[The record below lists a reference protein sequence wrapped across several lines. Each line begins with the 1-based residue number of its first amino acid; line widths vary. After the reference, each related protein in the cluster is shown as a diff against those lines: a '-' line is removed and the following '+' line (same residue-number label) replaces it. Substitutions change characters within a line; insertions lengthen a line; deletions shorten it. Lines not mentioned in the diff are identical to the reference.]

1 MFEALVAE
9 NGLTGAVPKFTIIW
23 FYCICKSNTFEVVQ
37 VLPMQI
43 DLEAER
49 KEILNRYRKL
59 IKACKRRLEKGDKD
73 IIRKAFEVAVEAH
86 KEMRRK
92 SGEPYIYHPISVA
105 QICAEEIGL
114 GTTGIVCALLHDTV
128 EDTDLT
134 LDDIQGLFGEK
145 VAQIIDGLT
154 KISGVV
160 DQSSSMQAENF
171 RKVLLTMSED
181 IRVILI
187 KIADRLHNMRTLEH
201 MKRDKQIKIASETL
215 FLYAPLAHRLGLNAI
230 KTELENLGLKYT
242 DNDSYHDIETR
253 LKESEPERKRF
264 IQKFIEPLKEILT
277 EQGFKFKIF
286 GRPKSI
292 FSIYNK
298 MRTKHVAYE
307 EIYDLF
313 AIRIVIDSSAENEKS
328 DCWKVYSIITD
339 FYHPSPDRLRDWIS
353 TPKSNGYESLHTT
366 VMGPQGKWVEV
377 QIRTTRMDD
386 MAENGYAA
394 HWKYKDSAA
403 EKENQFENW
412 INRVREMLENP
423 DPNAL
428 EFMDD
433 FKLNLFADEMF
444 VFTPKGDMKTL
455 PVGATALDF
464 AFEIHTKVGEHCIG
478 AKVNHKLVP
487 LSHELAS
494 GDQVEILT
502 SNKQSPKDDWLNF
515 VITAKAKSKIK
526 SSLKEQRKKIAED
539 GKEIMQRKFERHKLS
554 FDNNT
559 INEFCNYL
567 KLPSSQELF
576 YRASLGNVD
585 VKEIKDFVKHR
596 QEGHKQRKQDTKIE
610 QLVTSARGKTDMLVI
625 GDDMQKLDYSLAPCC
640 NPIPGD
646 DVFGFITVS
655 EGIKIH
661 RVNCPNAIKLLSNYA
676 YRVVKAKWTNDQLIS
691 FLAGLK
697 ITGTDEIGIVN
708 NITKVISNENN
719 VNMRSINFDTDDG
732 LFEGTIMVF
741 VHDTKHLNH
750 LIDNLKKV
758 KGVAKVERIDQK

>member
-1 MFEALVAE
+1 
-9 NGLTGAVPKFTIIW
+9 
-23 FYCICKSNTFEVVQ
+23 
-37 VLPMQI
+37 MQI
-43 DLEAER
+43 DLEVER
-49 KEILNRYRKL
+49 KEILTRYKQL
-59 IKACKRRLEKGDKD
+59 IKACKRQFEKGDKE
-73 IIRKAFEVAVEAH
+73 IVRKAFEVAVEAH
-86 KEMRRK
+86 RDMRRK
-92 SGEPYIYHPISVA
+92 SGEPYIYHPIAVA

-114 GTTGIVCALLHDTV
+114 GTTSIVCALLHDTV

-134 LDDIQGLFGEK
+134 LDDIRGLFGEK
-145 VAQIIDGLT
+145 VAAIIDGLT
-154 KISGVV
+154 KISGVL
-160 DQSSSMQAENF
+160 DNTASMQAENF
-171 RKVLLTMSED
+171 RKILLTLSED

-187 KIADRLHNMRTLEH
+187 KLADRLHNMRTLDH
-201 MKRDKQIKIASETL
+201 MKRDKQIKISSETL
-215 FLYAPLAHRLGLNAI
+215 YLYAPLAHRLGLNTI
-230 KTELENLGLKYT
+230 KTELEDLGLKYT
-242 DNDSYHDIETR
+242 DSDAYNELALK

-264 IQKFIEPLKEILT
+264 IQKFIEPLKEILS
-277 EQGFKFKIF
+277 EQGFKFRIF

-298 MRTKHVAYE
+298 IKTKHVSFE

-313 AIRIVIDSSAENEKS
+313 AIRIVIDTPYEQEKS

-339 FYHPSPDRLRDWIS
+339 FYHPSPERLRDWIS

-377 QIRTTRMDD
+377 QIRTARMDD

-403 EKENQFENW
+403 EKESKLENW
-412 INRVREMLENP
+412 LMRIREMLENP

-428 EFMDD
+428 EFLDD
-433 FKLNLFADEMF
+433 FKLNLFSDEMF

-487 LSHELAS
+487 LSHELTS

-502 SNKQSPKDDWLNF
+502 SNKQVPKDDWLNY

-526 SSLKEQRKKIAED
+526 NNLKEQRKKVAEE
-539 GKEIMQRKFERHKLS
+539 GREIMQRKFERHKLEFS
-554 FDNNT
+554 NNN
-559 INEFCNYL
+559 INDFCTYL
-567 KLPSSQELF
+567 RLPSSQELF
-576 YRASLGNVD
+576 YRAALGNVD
-585 VKEIKDFVKHR
+585 VKEVKEFIKYRSAPPKKSR
-596 QEGHKQRKQDTKIE
+596 KQEGAKLE

-625 GDDMQKLDYSLAPCC
+625 GDDLQKLDYKLSPCC

-646 DVFGFITVS
+646 DVFGFITIG

-676 YRVVKAKWTNDQLIS
+676 YRVVKAKWVNDQLIS

-697 ITGTDEIGIVN
+697 ITGTDELGIVN
-708 NITKVISNENN
+708 NITEIISNENN
-719 VNMRSINFDTDDG
+719 VNMRSINFDTEDG
-732 LFEGTIMVF
+732 LFQGTVMVY

-750 LIDNLKKV
+750 LMENLKKV
-758 KGVAKVERIDQK
+758 KGVNRVERIDEKN

>member
-1 MFEALVAE
+1 ME
-9 NGLTGAVPKFTIIW
+9 
-23 FYCICKSNTFEVVQ
+23 
-37 VLPMQI
+37 I
-43 DLEAER
+43 DVETER
-49 KEILNRYRKL
+49 KEILNRYKNL
-59 IKACKRRLEKGDKD
+59 IKACKRRLEKGDKE

-92 SGEPYIYHPISVA
+92 SGEPYIYHPIAVA

-114 GTTGIVCALLHDTV
+114 GATGIVCALLHDTV

-134 LDDIQGLFGEK
+134 LEDVRGLFGER

-154 KISGVV
+154 KISGVI
-160 DQSSSMQAENF
+160 DNTSSMQAENF

-187 KIADRLHNMRTLEH
+187 KLADRLHNMRTLEH

-215 FLYAPLAHRLGLNAI
+215 YLYAPLAHRLGLNTI
-230 KTELENLGLKYT
+230 KTELEDLGLKYT
-242 DNDSYHDIETR
+242 DSEAYYDIAVK
-253 LKESEPERKRF
+253 LKETEPERKRF
-264 IQKFIEPLKEILT
+264 IQKFIEPLKEILL

-298 MRTKHVAYE
+298 IKTKKVSFD

-313 AIRIVIDSSAENEKS
+313 AIRIVINTPLEQEKS

-366 VMGPQGKWVEV
+366 VMGPEGKWVEV
-377 QIRTTRMDD
+377 QIRTVRMDD
-386 MAENGYAA
+386 LAENGYAA

-403 EKENQFENW
+403 DKESKLESW
-412 INRVREMLENP
+412 LLRIREMLENP

-428 EFMDD
+428 EFIDD
-433 FKLNLFADEMF
+433 FKLNLFADEIF
-444 VFTPKGDMKTL
+444 AFTPKGDMKTL
-455 PVGATALDF
+455 PLGATALDF

-487 LSHELAS
+487 LSYELKS

-502 SNKQSPKDDWLNF
+502 SSKQTPKDDWLSF

-526 SSLKEQRKKIAED
+526 NSLKEQRKKVAEE
-539 GKEIMQRKFERHKLS
+539 GREVLERKFYRQKLD
-554 FDNNT
+554 FTLQNVND
-559 INEFCNYL
+559 FCNFL

-576 YRASLGNVD
+576 YRAALGNVD
-585 VKEIKDFVKHR
+585 VKEIKAFVKFK
-596 QEGHKQRKQDTKIE
+596 ETPAVKTHKKSDTAKLE
-610 QLVTSARGKTDMLVI
+610 QLVTNARGRSDMLVI
-625 GDDMQKLDYSLAPCC
+625 GDDMQKLDYKLSPCC

-691 FLAGLK
+691 FLAGIK
-697 ITGTDEIGIVN
+697 IIGTDEIGIVN
-708 NITKVISNENN
+708 NITKVISSENS
-719 VNMRSINFDTDDG
+719 VNMRSINFDTEDG
-732 LFEGTIMVF
+732 MFEGTIMVY

-750 LIDNLKKV
+750 LIERLKQV
-758 KGVAKVERIDQK
+758 KGVNRIERIDEK

>member
-1 MFEALVAE
+1 
-9 NGLTGAVPKFTIIW
+9 
-23 FYCICKSNTFEVVQ
+23 
-37 VLPMQI
+37 MQI
-43 DLEAER
+43 DHEAER
-49 KEILNRYRKL
+49 KELIKRYKQL
-59 IKACKRRLEKGDKD
+59 IKACKRRLEKGDRD
-73 IIRKAFEVAVEAH
+73 TIRKAFEVAVEAH

-92 SGEPYIYHPISVA
+92 SGEPYIYHPIAVA

-114 GTTGIVCALLHDTV
+114 GTIGIVCALLHDTV

-134 LDDIQGLFGEK
+134 LDDVKGLFGEK

-154 KISGVV
+154 KISGVI
-160 DQSSSMQAENF
+160 DNTSSIQAENF

-187 KIADRLHNMRTLEH
+187 KLADRLHNMRTLEH

-215 FLYAPLAHRLGLNAI
+215 FLYAPLAHRLGLNTI

-242 DNDSYHDIETR
+242 DTPSYLDIEHR
-253 LKESEPERKRF
+253 LKESEPERKKF
-264 IQKFIEPLKEILT
+264 IQKFIDPLKDILT
-277 EQGFKFKIF
+277 EQGLKFKIF

-298 MRTKHVAYE
+298 IKTKHVTFD

-313 AIRIVIDSSAENEKS
+313 AIRIVIDTPYDQEKS

-339 FYHPSPDRLRDWIS
+339 FYHPSPERLRDWIS

-366 VMGPQGKWVEV
+366 VMGPEGKWVEV

-386 MAENGYAA
+386 LAENGYAA
-394 HWKYKDSAA
+394 HWKYKESAA
-403 EKENQFENW
+403 DKESKFESW
-412 INRVREMLENP
+412 LHRIREMLENP

-428 EFMDD
+428 EFIDD
-433 FKLNLFADEMF
+433 FKLNLFSDEMF

-455 PVGATALDF
+455 PVDATALDF

-487 LSHELAS
+487 LSHVLAS

-502 SNKQSPKDDWLNF
+502 SGKQQPKDDWLNF

-526 SSLKEQRKKIAED
+526 NSLKEQRKKIAEE
-539 GKEIMQRKFERHKLS
+539 GKEIIKRKFERNKLE
-554 FDNNT
+554 FNNKVV
-559 INEFCNYL
+559 NDFCKHL
-567 KLPSSQELF
+567 RLPSSQELF
-576 YRASLGNVD
+576 YRAALGNVD
-585 VKEIKDFVKHR
+585 VKEIKEYIRFKNNPSPKAKKEEV
-596 QEGHKQRKQDTKIE
+596 QKIE

-625 GDDMQKLDYSLAPCC
+625 GDDMQKLDYNLAPCC

-646 DVFGFITVS
+646 DVFGFITVG

-661 RVNCPNAIKLLSNYA
+661 RVNCPNAVRLLSNYA
-676 YRVVKAKWTNDQLIS
+676 YRVVKAKWTSDQLIS
-691 FLAGLK
+691 FLAGVK
-697 ITGTDEIGIVN
+697 IIGTDELGIVN
-708 NITKVISNENN
+708 NITKVISSENN
-719 VNMRSINFDTDDG
+719 INMRSINFDTDDG
-732 LFEGTIMVF
+732 IFEGTIMIY

-750 LIDNLKKV
+750 LITNLKKV
-758 KGVAKVERIDQK
+758 KGVSKVERIDEKS